1 MVISLSSLSQRS
13 RRSPLSAPRAAA
25 VRYAGQSLDLELFGR
40 MTGVL
45 DPAAHHH
52 GSLDVGLLALKFLL
66 GGEDAQTLPKDPL
79 QCLVSLEDAR
89 ACVGEVFGSR
99 LGFGADIYAEQAGE
113 LLAVEALQ
121 DAAQR
126 EEGTVNLYRLVM
138 HILAC
143 YAETSKVAAPARAR
157 RAPESAAYP
166 LSVPGR
172 LGPHAGHVVI
182 FCSSYESIAQVLL
195 LPRERR
201 YVR

>member
-1 MVISLSSLSQRS
+1 
-13 RRSPLSAPRAAA
+13 
-25 VRYAGQSLDLELFGR
+25 

-143 YAETSKVAAPARAR
+143 YAETSKVAAPAPPRAR
-157 RAPESAAYP
+157 AAGARVCGVPLVSSGSAPLQLRTAPARTP
-166 LSVPGR
+166 VTL
-172 LGPHAGHVVI
+172 
-182 FCSSYESIAQVLL
+182 
-195 LPRERR
+195 
-201 YVR
+201 

>member
-1 MVISLSSLSQRS
+1 
-13 RRSPLSAPRAAA
+13 
-25 VRYAGQSLDLELFGR
+25 

-143 YAETSKVAAPARAR
+143 YAETSKVAAPAPPRAR
-157 RAPESAAYP
+157 AGRAPESAACP

-172 LGPHAGHVVI
+172 LRYSCEPRRPACCAGHVVS
-182 FCSSYESIAQVLL
+182 FRSSSESIAQVLL

>member
-1 MVISLSSLSQRS
+1 
-13 RRSPLSAPRAAA
+13 
-25 VRYAGQSLDLELFGR
+25 

-143 YAETSKVAAPARAR
+143 YAETSKVAAPAPPPRAR
-157 RAPESAAYP
+157 RGRPSLRRAPCQFRVGSVAAAN
-166 LSVPGR
+166 R
-172 LGPHAGHVVI
+172 AGPHAGHVVI
-182 FCSSYESIAQVLL
+182 FRSSWESIAQVPL

-201 YVR
+201 YVW

>member
-1 MVISLSSLSQRS
+1 
-13 RRSPLSAPRAAA
+13 
-25 VRYAGQSLDLELFGR
+25 

-143 YAETSKVAAPARAR
+143 YAETSKVAAPAPPPRARGGRPSLR
-157 RAPESAAYP
+157 RAPCQFRVGSVTAAN
-166 LSVPGR
+166 R
-172 LGPHAGHVVI
+172 AGPHAAPVTW
-182 FCSSYESIAQVLL
+182 
-195 LPRERR
+195 
-201 YVR
+201 